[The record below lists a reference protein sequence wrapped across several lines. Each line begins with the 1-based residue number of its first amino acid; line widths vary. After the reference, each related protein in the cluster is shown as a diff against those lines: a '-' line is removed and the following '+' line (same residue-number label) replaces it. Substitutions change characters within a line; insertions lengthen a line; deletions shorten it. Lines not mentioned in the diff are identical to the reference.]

1 MSCVRNSCICFRS
14 HASRALHEGLPQTLM
29 MEALIGEAYL
39 FVDRIFADN
48 DFCRHGICRILEII
62 DLQELPLK
70 FFVRHNNLVGS
81 VSFLRESFFL
91 FTLTCG
97 FESMLYSLGNA
108 LEIIALLLG
117 LKSLD
122 APIRH
127 QEFVLADLHRITA
140 PQASH

>member
-1 MSCVRNSCICFRS
+1 
-14 HASRALHEGLPQTLM
+14 M
-29 MEALIGEAYL
+29 MGALIGEAYL

-70 FFVRHNNLVGS
+70 FFVRHK
-81 VSFLRESFFL
+81 SFFL